1 MANPNLTAITAAAA
15 AVPFDGQLASGDTDF
30 TVPTGKAWKLES
42 LSLCNTTTSA
52 VLLAVSVK
60 PSSGGTF
67 RKVVDNYTLAAKS
80 AGDGTNALSLEA
92 GKHLPRM
99 LPEGAV
105 VRINAGTG
113 TAVDV
118 LATGTVLG

>member
-1 MANPNLTAITAAAA
+1 MANPNLPTLTAAVA
-15 AVPFDGQLASGDTDF
+15 AVLFDGQLASGDTDF
-30 TVPTGKAWKLES
+30 TVGTGKAWKLES
-42 LSLCNTTTSA
+42 LSLCNTTGSA
-52 VLLAVSVK
+52 VVISVSVK
-60 PSSGGTF
+60 PSTGGTF
-67 RKVVDNYTLAAKS
+67 RKVVSGYSLASNA
-80 AGDGTNALSLEA
+80 AGDGTNSLSLDA
-92 GKHLPRM
+92 GKHLPRL

>member
-1 MANPNLTAITAAAA
+1 MANPNLTAVTAAVAD
-15 AVPFDGQLASGDTDF
+15 VPIEAQLVSGDNDF

-42 LSLCNTTTSA
+42 LTLCNTTTA
-52 VLLAVSVK
+52 GVLVSVSVRK
-60 PSSGGTF
+60 ASGGTF
-67 RKVVDNYTLAAKS
+67 RKVVDGYTLVSKAV
-80 AGDGTNALSLEA
+80 GDGTNSLSLDA
-92 GKHLPRM
+92 GKHIPRL

-118 LATGTVLG
+118 LGTGTVLG